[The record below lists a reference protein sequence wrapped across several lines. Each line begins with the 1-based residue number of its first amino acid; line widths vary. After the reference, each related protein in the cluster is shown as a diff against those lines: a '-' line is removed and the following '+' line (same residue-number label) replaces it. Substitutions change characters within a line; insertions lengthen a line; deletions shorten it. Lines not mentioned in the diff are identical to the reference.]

1 MTPPPN
7 GRAGDPGA
15 AAVLRVPDR
24 PAAPH
29 GHPAAEWSADD
40 DLARVADA
48 VDACRACDLWAR
60 ATQGVFGEGRRGATI
75 VLVGEQPGDRED
87 LVGRPFVGPAGAM
100 LDKALEEAGVDR
112 AQVYVTNA
120 VKHFKWKPSGK
131 RRLHEKP
138 NAREV
143 KACRPWLELE
153 LEAVEPRVVMPLGA
167 TAAAA
172 LLGPSFRI
180 TQQRGQVIRADSG
193 RDYVASFHPS
203 AILRAPDAAARD
215 TMYTALVDD
224 LRTAARLA
232 ADTPRSAG
240 TGATPQRDHAGPDTG
255 RHDRRCRRRQ
265 RPIGATLRISSTT
278 SSRRSSVRPR
288 CGGRAAS
295 HPGTSAGVMTAQAGD
310 RVARASVVT
319 TAA

>member
-1 MTPPPN
+1 MTPPAE
-7 GRAGDPGA
+7 RD
-15 AAVLRVPDR
+15 AV
-24 PAAPH
+24 AT
-29 GHPAAEWSADD
+29 HPADQWSPTD
-40 DLARVADA
+40 DLRRVADA
-48 VDACRACDLWAR
+48 VDACRACDLWAH

-100 LDKALEEAGVDR
+100 LDKALDEAGVDR
-112 AQVYVTNA
+112 AQVYVTNV

-143 KACRPWLELE
+143 KACRPWLDLE

-172 LLGPSFRI
+172 LLGSSFRI
-180 TQQRGQVIRADSG
+180 TQQRGQVVRTGSG
-193 RDYVASFHPS
+193 PDYLASFHPS

-224 LRTAARLA
+224 LRTAAGLA
-232 ADTPRSAG
+232 AR
-240 TGATPQRDHAGPDTG
+240 
-255 RHDRRCRRRQ
+255 
-265 RPIGATLRISSTT
+265 
-278 SSRRSSVRPR
+278 
-288 CGGRAAS
+288 
-295 HPGTSAGVMTAQAGD
+295 AQAGKAAGSRRTDGDD
-310 RVARASVVT
+310 RDAELSDRSARRSGSAPRPLRGGHRSGPAVAAARRASPGPRRG
-319 TAA
+319 

>member
-1 MTPPPN
+1 
-7 GRAGDPGA
+7 
-15 AAVLRVPDR
+15 
-24 PAAPH
+24 
-29 GHPAAEWSADD
+29 
-40 DLARVADA
+40 
-48 VDACRACDLWAR
+48 
-60 ATQGVFGEGRRGATI
+60 
-75 VLVGEQPGDRED
+75 
-87 LVGRPFVGPAGAM
+87 M

-240 TGATPQRDHAGPDTG
+240 TARRRSETTPVRTPADTTDDAAAVSDRSARRSGSAPRPLRAGPRSGPAVAAGPRATPG
-255 RHDRRCRRRQ
+255 RRR
-265 RPIGATLRISSTT
+265 A
-278 SSRRSSVRPR
+278 
-288 CGGRAAS
+288 
-295 HPGTSAGVMTAQAGD
+295 
-310 RVARASVVT
+310 
-319 TAA
+319 

>member
-1 MTPPPN
+1 MTPPAKPD
-7 GRAGDPGA
+7 AGA
-15 AAVLRVPDR
+15 
-24 PAAPH
+24 
-29 GHPAAEWSADD
+29 GHPAARWSPND
-40 DLARVADA
+40 DLRRIADA

-112 AQVYVTNA
+112 TQVYVTNA

-143 KACRPWLELE
+143 KACRPWLDLE
-153 LEAVEPRVVMPLGA
+153 LEAVAPRVVMPLGA
-167 TAAAA
+167 TAASA

-180 TQQRGQVIRADSG
+180 TQQRGQVVRRDPG
-193 RDYVASFHPS
+193 PDYVATFHPS

-215 TMYTALVDD
+215 TMYAALVDD
-224 LRTAARLA
+224 LRTAAGLA
-232 ADTPRSAG
+232 AVARPRAGQTAGPSRPTGEADDDVSDRSARRSG
-240 TGATPQRDHAGPDTG
+240 SAPRPLRGARRSGPAVAAGP
-255 RHDRRCRRRQ
+255 
-265 RPIGATLRISSTT
+265 
-278 SSRRSSVRPR
+278 
-288 CGGRAAS
+288 
-295 HPGTSAGVMTAQAGD
+295 
-310 RVARASVVT
+310 RASPGPRRG
-319 TAA
+319 

>member
-1 MTPPPN
+1 MTPPAN
-7 GRAGDPGA
+7 GQAGDPGA
-15 AAVLRVPDR
+15 AAVLHVPDR
-24 PAAPH
+24 PDAPPV
-29 GHPAAEWSADD
+29 HPADEWSADD

-138 NAREV
+138 SAREV

-153 LEAVEPRVVMPLGA
+153 LEAIEPRVVMPLGA

-203 AILRAPDAAARD
+203 AILRAPDAAARE

-232 ADTPRSAG
+232 ADTRRSVSTARRRSETTPVRTPADTTADVAAVSDRSARRSGSAPRPLRAGPRSGPAV
-240 TGATPQRDHAGPDTG
+240 AAGPRANPG
-255 RHDRRCRRRQ
+255 RRR
-265 RPIGATLRISSTT
+265 A
-278 SSRRSSVRPR
+278 
-288 CGGRAAS
+288 
-295 HPGTSAGVMTAQAGD
+295 
-310 RVARASVVT
+310 
-319 TAA
+319 

>member
-1 MTPPPN
+1 MTPPAK
-7 GRAGDPGA
+7 RDADA
-15 AAVLRVPDR
+15 
-24 PAAPH
+24 
-29 GHPAAEWSADD
+29 GHPADEWSPGD
-40 DLARVADA
+40 DLRRVADA

-143 KACRPWLELE
+143 KACRPWLDLE

-172 LLGPSFRI
+172 LLGTSFRI
-180 TQQRGQVIRADSG
+180 TQQRGQVIRLDSG
-193 RDYVASFHPS
+193 PEYVASFHPS
-203 AILRAPDAAARD
+203 AILRAPDAQARD

-224 LRTAARLA
+224 LRTAAGLA
-232 ADTPRSAG
+232 ARARAGEAAGSSRPRGVDGGTDELTDRSARRSGSAPRPLRAGPRSGPAV
-240 TGATPQRDHAGPDTG
+240 AAGP
-255 RHDRRCRRRQ
+255 
-265 RPIGATLRISSTT
+265 
-278 SSRRSSVRPR
+278 
-288 CGGRAAS
+288 
-295 HPGTSAGVMTAQAGD
+295 
-310 RVARASVVT
+310 RASRGPRRG
-319 TAA
+319 